1 MKLAGPGPASGE
13 ASRFERRGAERR
25 LRARLVGLQAG
36 RAITRHDAQGTW
48 RTAIAKRAIASAIIG
63 PEGITGDAV
72 ADRRHHGGT
81 EQAILAYAAKHYA
94 AWEAE
99 WAAVVDGREPQPRRG
114 RGVPRFLAA
123 ELSPADAS
131 PGAAPLPFPGAEGR
145 AESGALADGGRRPA
159 AAQNAPLRL
168 PYGAF
173 GENFT
178 LDGVDETTVC
188 IGDIWAAGAL
198 RLQVSQPRE
207 PCYKP
212 GRYWGVPEA
221 AARMIATRRTGWYL
235 RVLASGQ
242 MQAAAHLMPRPT
254 PPGEAAS
261 RAARAPTPAAP
272 TDIAWRGGPQ
282 RGCAARPA
290 YALAGEPA
298 GCAGE
303 TTAAAKITPGAEL
316 VLEARPYPRWTV
328 ARALEVFYACKA
340 SGPTADA
347 AALAACPALSPK
359 WRARLTP
366 GG

>member
-1 MKLAGPGPASGE
+1 MRVAGPSPARNGE
-13 ASRFERRGAERR
+13 PRFERRGAERR

-48 RTAIAKRAIASAIIG
+48 RTAIAKRAVAAAIIG
-63 PEGITGDAV
+63 PEGIIGDAV

-81 EQAILAYAAKHYA
+81 EQAILAYAAKHYP

-99 WAAVVDGREPQPRRG
+99 WAHI
-114 RGVPRFLAA
+114 LAA
-123 ELSPADAS
+123 RTIPDIPEGSPAPHGGPTEIA
-131 PGAAPLPFPGAEGR
+131 GAR
-145 AESGALADGGRRPA
+145 GALPDGDRPA
-159 AAQNAPLRL
+159 AAHDAPLRL
-168 PYGAF
+168 PCGAF

-212 GRYWGVPEA
+212 GRFWGVPEA

-235 RVLASGQ
+235 RVLASGPIA
-242 MQAAAHLMPRPT
+242 AAAHPTSHPT

-261 RAARAPTPAAP
+261 GAPQPPALAAPVLAATLTAAP
-272 TDIAWRGGPQ
+272 T
-282 RGCAARPA
+282 
-290 YALAGEPA
+290 GEPA
-298 GCAGE
+298 GCAGDAN
-303 TTAAAKITPGAEL
+303 AAATIAAGAEL
-316 VLEARPYPRWTV
+316 VLEARPYPQWTV
-328 ARALEVFYACKA
+328 ARVLEVFYACKA
-340 SGPTADA
+340 GGATADA

-359 WRARLTP
+359 WRARLTR

>member
-1 MKLAGPGPASGE
+1 MKLAGPSPASGE
-13 ASRFERRGAERR
+13 ASRFDGRGAERR
-25 LRARLVGLQAG
+25 LRARLVGLQSG

-48 RTAIAKRAIASAIIG
+48 RTAIAKRAIAAAIIG
-63 PEGITGDAV
+63 PEGIIGDAV

-81 EQAILAYAAKHYA
+81 EQAILAYAAKHYP

-99 WAAVVDGREPQPRRG
+99 WAAVIDGREPQPRRG

-168 PYGAF
+168 PCGAF

-178 LDGVDETTVC
+178 LDGVDESTVC

-212 GRYWGVPEA
+212 GRYWGVPDA

-235 RVLASGQ
+235 RVLASEAD
-242 MQAAAHLMPRPT
+242 AAAT
-254 PPGEAAS
+254 
-261 RAARAPTPAAP
+261 
-272 TDIAWRGGPQ
+272 
-282 RGCAARPA
+282 
-290 YALAGEPA
+290 
-298 GCAGE
+298 
-303 TTAAAKITPGAEL
+303 ITVGAEL
-316 VLEARPYPRWTV
+316 VLEARPYPQWTV

-340 SGPTADA
+340 SGPTADS

-359 WRARLTP
+359 WRARLTRD
-366 GG
+366 G